1 MKRTPA
7 LALVYLGLFSGLVYA
22 AASVPKFKDYPDT
35 SIYKGPIAPLVL
47 DNELAKMF
55 KTRLREALKTRQPV
69 FAGEYVV
76 SQWGCGTSCVV
87 TAFVNKKTGHV
98 LEQTFGGEY
107 GPYITEY
114 RLNSRLLVAEGPVLD
129 AQNRDT
135 GDYAAYFYLLAKGKL
150 KRIQTVNIERP
161 ADANHDGLPDANTEP
176 NNTI

>member
-1 MKRTPA
+1 MKRT
-7 LALVYLGLFSGLVYA
+7 LALDLGYLWLFSGLVYA
-22 AASVPKFKDYPDT
+22 AASVPKFKDYPVT
-35 SIYKGPIAPLVL
+35 SIYKGLAAPLVL

-69 FAGEYVV
+69 FAGEYILA
-76 SQWGCGTSCVV
+76 QWGCGTSCAV
-87 TAFVNKKTGHV
+87 TAFVNKKTGRA

-114 RLNSRLLVAEGPVLD
+114 RLNSRLLIAEGPILD

-135 GDYAAYFYLLAKGKL
+135 GDYAAYFYLVDKGKL

-161 ADANHDGLPDANTEP
+161 ADANHDGLPDATTES